1 MKIDKDLEAIEALG
15 DNHIATSATTP
26 LREDAFKL
34 SDNEKIALIRED
46 VKHIMETLG
55 LDLTD
60 DSLSGTPQ
68 RVAKM
73 FVNEIVFTLKES
85 QQIDVNVEIIW

>member
-34 SDNEKIALIRED
+34 SDNDIIM
-46 VKHIMETLG
+46 VKC
-55 LDLTD
+55 
-60 DSLSGTPQ
+60 
-68 RVAKM
+68 
-73 FVNEIVFTLKES
+73 
-85 QQIDVNVEIIW
+85 